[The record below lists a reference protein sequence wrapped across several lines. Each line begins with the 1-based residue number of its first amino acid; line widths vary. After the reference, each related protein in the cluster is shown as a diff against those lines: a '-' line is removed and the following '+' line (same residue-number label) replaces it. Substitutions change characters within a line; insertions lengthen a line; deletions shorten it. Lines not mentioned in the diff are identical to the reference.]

1 MKTLFCIIGN
11 LRGGDL
17 PYQSF
22 VDNFGDTVDLAL
34 CVGNTYKESKYRN
47 IAKYIWEIDESN
59 DIIWETIY
67 DSVSTKWRD
76 LNHIENLWGPYKGL
90 AGSGMIICS
99 FRQILYQQLLKIEDI
114 SKYDRFVLTRADHV
128 YVNNFLPEVE
138 SGKIYLPE
146 GEECGGV
153 TDRFSVAKYP
163 EFMKSLQIIDFIQ
176 NNPYLLTNN
185 VVANNVEKYL
195 KQFYEF
201 TNLDIVK
208 YKRNMFTVA
217 RTNEQTRWKGS
228 KERNGRQLHNFK
240 RIENNVNYVYKY
252 ISEYKLIQ
260 SYK

>member
-22 VDNFGDTVDLAL
+22 VDTFGDKVDLAL

-47 IAKYIWEIDESN
+47 IAKYIWEIEESN

-67 DSVSTKWRD
+67 DSVSTKWRN
-76 LNHIENLWGPYKGL
+76 LNHTQNLWGPYKEL

-146 GEECGGV
+146 GEEYGGV
-153 TDRFSVAKYP
+153 TDRFSVANYS
-163 EFMKSLQIIDFIQ
+163 EFMKSLQIIEFIQ
-176 NNPYLLTNN
+176 NNPYL
-185 VVANNVEKYL
+185 ANNVEQYL
-195 KQFYEF
+195 KLFYESVSL
-201 TNLDIVK
+201 NIVQ
-208 YKRNMFTVA
+208 YKRNMLTVA
-217 RTNEQTRWKGS
+217 RTNEQTRWGGS
-228 KERNGRQLHNFK
+228 KERNMSQLSSFK
-240 RIENNVNYVYKY
+240 KIDNNIDYVYKY
-252 ISEYKLIQ
+252 VSEYELIQ
-260 SYK
+260 SYKE